1 MNEIGIAELGW
12 VLGII
17 GVVFGIWGQARNGKQ
32 VSDNAAREMG
42 TIVTQLQTLGRQM
55 DAMQAQIS
63 TFNSCMMDISARL
76 GAVEAKADRAHIRID
91 RIEQDELRLGN

>member
-1 MNEIGIAELGW
+1 MELSIAELGW
-12 VLGII
+12 ILGLL
-17 GVVFGIWGQARNGKQ
+17 GVAFGIWGQVRNGKQ

-91 RIEQDELRLGN
+91 RIEQEEPRFGN